1 MCARKETMVRKKLSL
16 IICRYIR
23 IAAMVRQQQHD
34 AGATSILGQQFNGVS
49 QFKDLFQRVLFAL
62 LAL

>member
-1 MCARKETMVRKKLSL
+1 ML
-16 IICRYIR
+16 
-23 IAAMVRQQQHD
+23 RQQQHD

-62 LAL
+62 LATCIARQQEQAKMAGLGVK